1 MTKKKDYIRLLAMGD
16 FHCGHE
22 LGLTPPK
29 HDPGPRLTPQKHR
42 MRREI
47 WNWFEDNTKELKPD
61 VIIFNGDAI
70 DGLGQSSNSS
80 ELIYTDRNDQ
90 VKMATDI
97 LLGIGGTPEI
107 YMSYGTA
114 YHTGKGEDWE
124 DIIADNVKAVKI
136 GSEDDIDIR
145 GTVFNYKHHL
155 GRSGAPTGRT
165 AAVLKDTLWNQIWA
179 TRGEYPRADV
189 VLRSHVH
196 YHQYA
201 GDSDTLSLTLPALQG
216 YGTKFGGRRMSGTV
230 DVGFVVFD
238 IYAKGDYDWKAHIW
252 RARLKKPLV
261 AG

>member
-1 MTKKKDYIRLLAMGD
+1 MARKFIRLLAMGD

-29 HDPGPRLTPQKHR
+29 HDPGPRLTPHRHR

-47 WNWFEDNTKELKPD
+47 WDWFSNNIKNLKPD
-61 VIIFNGDAI
+61 VVVFNGDAI
-70 DGLGQSSNSS
+70 EGKGYHSASS
-80 ELIYTDRNDQ
+80 ELIYPDRNNQ
-90 VKMATDI
+90 VQMATDI
-97 LLGIGGTPEI
+97 LKGISGKPEI

-124 DIIADNVKAVKI
+124 DLVAANVKAVKI

-155 GRSGAPTGRT
+155 GRSGVPSGRT
-165 AAVLKDTLWNQIWA
+165 TAVLKDALWNQIWA
-179 TRGEYPRADV
+179 ARGEYARADV
-189 VLRSHVH
+189 ILRSHVH

-201 GDSDTLSLTLPALQG
+201 GDSDTLALTLPALQG

-238 IYAKGDYDWKAHIW
+238 VYGPNDYNWNSYIW
-252 RARLKKPLV
+252 RARMKAPLV